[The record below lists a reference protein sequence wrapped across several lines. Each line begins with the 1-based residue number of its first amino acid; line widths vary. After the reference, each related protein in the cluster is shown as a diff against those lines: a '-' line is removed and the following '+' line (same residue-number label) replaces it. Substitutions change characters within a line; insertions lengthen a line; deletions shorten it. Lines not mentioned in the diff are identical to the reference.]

1 MISYQILIGGVDYTE
16 YCTLPFKEQYVLD
29 SALDNAV
36 LTLTMT
42 PQNKVFKPFT
52 LVTITRQGDTY
63 NMYVA
68 SDNMTEIIGT
78 GLYNHELTL
87 IEETKLLEKK
97 VVDTNTTTQPNPH
110 NYNSLSLRAKC
121 VYREKQGS
129 DYNVFYGYAP
139 ITYRAIY
146 DLRIITTVNII
157 GLDVWFEGFYRI
169 GTIDIYRKLY
179 DEEELVYHEQTDR
192 SQGQDSPGTIIN
204 LQEGNY
210 RIEYKAYH
218 NSIDDAPDNW
228 DTVTFKAVPSDAGYK
243 KTITNVVNRLLAITD
258 TLRESETP
266 RLKFNDE
273 QARFYDIEQYIY
285 TINNNPTLPQTTISE
300 SINFVS
306 NNIEWTSITIEP
318 TYIRYSKVSGGVL
331 LYIDVYSNGQWNND
345 YKTFETSQHITG
357 DLLDWLTNNAT
368 SKYKPPYYAPEFS
381 MTKSTLRECLDQIGG
396 YIHSIVR
403 LKGNEIYFDKL
414 GGDTQSTFD
423 TDYIGH
429 YETLDC
435 EQYASQLDSIVSNMT
450 NIDDETTGTMTEPFA
465 NNYKTVRA
473 ESGTLRIGDGQNNT
487 TAIIET
493 DYPIEKIAKV
503 ICSSATYYDN
513 GVQTI
518 NVGDITSYVYESA
531 DYDLLSSNSAEIG
544 NSKGFALKYTQGQK
558 NITGLTFKLPNIL
571 GSQFSN
577 QAILNIIS
585 SKIHTNIQTLF
596 YVQNITE
603 LSFQVIYYPSTTARV
618 KQSRTDITNYSMEL
632 TSIYNQ
638 SANKV
643 DSRAYGEN
651 LKAVIMRL
659 GNIDKVITYYFS
671 SLNEVAPVGSYITID
686 NEDYYVATVGIEN
699 QMDYLKAT
707 LGLSKDFNALSK
719 YIGIKNN
726 IRMYEVSEKQ
736 AVERY
741 VTYEDYCVITN
752 KNRPVAHDGLEL
764 MTSNAKESIINQF
777 VSTENVT
784 MQPTSVAVL
793 QGTSKLDE
801 LLNKVNIPVFSLA
814 LGNSVWLGCKY
825 EDNYSA
831 GTQSVTGNDET
842 AGTPTK
848 DSSKFYRLNQYVP
861 YGDYYGEIE
870 TLSVNMYS
878 TIGTPADKTQTIN
891 VGNTVPGD
899 VSSILGTPS
908 NPLIS
913 TDNNPLVIKKDNRE
927 QINFSYQLHFVTND
941 GIIIGTQLAQGNIL
955 CSTVGNNYA
964 KLYILPNRINK
975 FADKI
980 DLSNA
985 TLVHSY
991 QGDSVNITYDSTNEE
1006 IVFEDETANANG
1018 KSWVLVDAQNERL
1031 LFGKNIAIAN
1041 GDTIEMPKMS
1051 FTHKII

>member
-1 MISYQILIGGVDYTE
+1 MIEYQIIIGGVDYTE

-97 VVDTNTTTQPNPH
+97 VVDTNTTTQPLLRD
-110 NYNSLSLRAKC
+110 NSLITS
-121 VYREKQGS
+121 S
-129 DYNVFYGYAP
+129 VF
-139 ITYRAIY
+139 
-146 DLRIITTVNII
+146 VNYEQYYTIAII
-157 GLDVWFEGFYRI
+157 GRRDLIDSSGFLSN
-169 GTIDIYRKLY
+169 LY
-179 DEEELVYHEQTDR
+179 
-192 SQGQDSPGTIIN
+192 PGTININ
-204 LQEGNY
+204 QTP
-210 RIEYKAYH
+210 
-218 NSIDDAPDNW
+218 SINCISASSFISQVS
-228 DTVTFKAVPSDAGYK
+228 TVTNGTMTLTITEHGETTTYTANETQTLNLSVGTYEFTYRSLYTLPLGETYDWYWKFTIEVVDKDITGSK
-243 KTITNVVNRLLAITD
+243 EKTITDVVNRLLTITD
-258 TLRESETP
+258 TIRASETP
-266 RLKFNDE
+266 ALKFNDE
-273 QARFYDIEQYIY
+273 QAEFYNQVEDIWEIKSTIGIRPLVDLFEANFISKNQKWYGIY
-285 TINNNPTLPQTTISE
+285 VDQAERKIAYVDAQEEYFYVYNGTWIDEDYRTIIFNQKVPNN
-300 SINFVS
+300 
-306 NNIEWTSITIEP
+306 
-318 TYIRYSKVSGGVL
+318 L
-331 LYIDVYSNGQWNND
+331 LY
-345 YKTFETSQHITG
+345 
-357 DLLDWLTNNAT
+357 WLQIEAVEQ
-368 SKYKPPYYAPEFS
+368 SFKYLYPAPEFS
-381 MTKSTLRECLDQIGG
+381 MTKSTLRECLDQVGG

-414 GGDTQSTFD
+414 GGNTQSTFD

-435 EQYASQLDSIVSNMT
+435 EQYTSQLDSVVSNLT
-450 NIDDETTGTMTEPFA
+450 NIDDETTGTITEPFA
-465 NNYKTVRA
+465 DIYKTVRA
-473 ESGTLRIGDGQNNT
+473 ESGTLRIGDGQNDT

-493 DYPIEKIAKV
+493 DYPIEKIIKL
-503 ICSSATYYDN
+503 ICGYKNQDDEYVSA
-513 GVQTI
+513 
-518 NVGDITSYVYESA
+518 DITPYVYESA
-531 DYDLLSSNSAEIG
+531 EYGLLSSNTG
-544 NSKGFALKYTQGQK
+544 NYPDSKGYAIKYTQGES
-558 NITGLTFKLPNIL
+558 NITGLTFKLPNAVSSVL
-571 GSQFSN
+571 EN
-577 QAILNIIS
+577 EAILNIMEHETGI
-585 SKIHTNIQTLF
+585 TFQTALK
-596 YVQNITE
+596 VKNITE
-603 LSFQVIYYPSTTARV
+603 LNFQLIYCPSTTARV

-638 SANKV
+638 GANKV

-651 LKAVIMRL
+651 LKGAVARL

-736 AVERY
+736 TVERY
-741 VTYEDYCVITN
+741 VTYEDYCIIGN
-752 KNRPVAHDGLEL
+752 KVEHDELEL
-764 MTSNAKESIINQF
+764 ITSIGKSRLTRQFNAGQNA
-777 VSTENVT
+777 T
-784 MQPTSVAVL
+784 PTSAPLSVI
-793 QGTSKLDE
+793 KLVGIDKNE
-801 LLNKVNIPVFSLA
+801 INLTTINLPIFSLA

-825 EDNYSA
+825 ADNYSA
-831 GTQSVTGNDET
+831 GNQSVIPEFQSQDT
-842 AGTPTK
+842 
-848 DSSKFYRLNQYVP
+848 SKSDKYYRLNYPLRYTDQF
-861 YGDYYGEIE
+861 GEIE
-870 TLSVNMYS
+870 KLSVSMFTS
-878 TIGTPADKTQTIN
+878 LGSPLDETMAIT

-899 VSSILGTPS
+899 VSQILQQ
-908 NPLIS
+908 S
-913 TDNNPLVIKKDNRE
+913 TNALLSTQGLVNDNPLVIKKDNRE
-927 QINFSYQLHFVTND
+927 QINFSYQLHFVTNN
-941 GIIIGTQLAQGNIL
+941 GIIIGTQLVQGNIL

-980 DLSNA
+980 DLTGA

-991 QGDSVNITYDSTNEE
+991 QGDSTNITYDNL
-1006 IVFEDETANANG
+1006 DEVIEFANVTANANG

-1041 GDTIEMPKMS
+1041 GNTIEMPTMS